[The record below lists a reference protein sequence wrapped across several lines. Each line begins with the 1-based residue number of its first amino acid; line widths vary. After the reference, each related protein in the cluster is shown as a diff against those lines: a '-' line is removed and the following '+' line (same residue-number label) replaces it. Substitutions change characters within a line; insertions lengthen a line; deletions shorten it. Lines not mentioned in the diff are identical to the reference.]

1 MGRYRQKKR
10 LWKKFT
16 FCRQMKNTKSKLKLP
31 GPDVINIFQ
40 HGIPSCADIKHSDW
54 LKLII

>member
-1 MGRYRQKKR
+1 
-10 LWKKFT
+10 
-16 FCRQMKNTKSKLKLP
+16 MKNTKSKLKLP